1 METILEIKGL
11 TKEFFLHAQQRL
23 IKSCRDISFSLNKG
37 SFIGIV
43 GTSGAGKSTV
53 LRCIYRTYLATTGSV
68 IYDSLSYGKLDLV
81 KAAERQIIHL
91 RKVEIGYVSQFLT
104 ILPRTT
110 AKQHVISGAL
120 DAGFSYE
127 ESVKRAEEMLRYFK
141 LSENLWDIYP
151 NTFSG
156 GEKLRLNLAHA
167 MVKAPR
173 LLLLDEP
180 AAGMNPNETAEL
192 MKTIRFVR
200 DHFDMTVLLIEHDMK
215 LVSGICERLTVLN
228 FGHMLAEGPT
238 SEVLS
243 NPEVIKAY
251 LGE

>member
-1 METILEIKGL
+1 MEHILEIKGL
-11 TKEFFLHAQQRL
+11 SKQFYLHEQGRE
-23 IKSCRDISFSLNKG
+23 IKSCRDISFTLDKG
-37 SFIGIV
+37 GFIGIV

-53 LRCIYRTYLATTGSV
+53 LRCIYRTYSVSTGSV
-68 IYDSLSYGKLDLV
+68 MYDSLSYGRLDL
-81 KAAERQIIHL
+81 ASAEERKIIHL

-110 AKQHVISGAL
+110 AREHVINGAL

-127 ESVKRAEEMLRYFK
+127 ESREKAEEMLRYFK
-141 LSENLWDIYP
+141 LSETLWDIYP

-180 AAGMNPNETAEL
+180 TASLDNGTKLLVKELL
-192 MKTIRFVR
+192 MK
-200 DHFDMTVLLIEHDMK
+200 LK
-215 LVSGICERLTVLN
+215 
-228 FGHMLAEGPT
+228 AEGT
-238 SEVLS
+238 SMIGIFHDLEFMEGLCDRVYNIS
-243 NPEVIKAY
+243 KGSFQTEEAV
-251 LGE
+251 

>member
-1 METILEIKGL
+1 MEHILEIKGL
-11 TKEFFLHAQQRL
+11 SKQFYLHEQGMEV
-23 IKSCRDISFSLNKG
+23 KSCRDISFTLDKG
-37 SFIGIV
+37 GFIGIV

-53 LRCIYRTYLATTGSV
+53 LRCIYRTYSVSTGSV
-68 IYDSLSYGKLDLV
+68 MYDSLSYGRLDL
-81 KAAERQIIHL
+81 ASAEERKIIHL

-110 AKQHVISGAL
+110 AREHVINGAL

-127 ESVKRAEEMLRYFK
+127 ESREKAEEMLRYFK
-141 LSENLWDIYP
+141 LSETLWDIYP

-180 AAGMNPNETAEL
+180 TASLDNGTKLLVKELL
-192 MKTIRFVR
+192 MK
-200 DHFDMTVLLIEHDMK
+200 LK
-215 LVSGICERLTVLN
+215 
-228 FGHMLAEGPT
+228 AEGT
-238 SEVLS
+238 SMIGIFHDLEFMEGLCDRVYNIS
-243 NPEVIKAY
+243 KGSFQTEEAV
-251 LGE
+251 

>member
-11 TKEFFLHAQQRL
+11 SKEFYLHAQNRL
-23 IKSCRDISFSLNKG
+23 IKSCRDISFALNKG
-37 SFIGIV
+37 GFIGIV

-68 IYDSLSYGKLDLV
+68 IYDSLSYGKLDLI
-81 KAAERQIIHL
+81 KASERQIIHL
-91 RKVEIGYVSQFLT
+91 RKVEIGYVSQFLS

-110 AKQHVISGAL
+110 AKEHVISGAL

-127 ESVKRAEEMLRYFK
+127 ESVKKAEEMLGYFR
-141 LSENLWDIYP
+141 LNENLWDIYP

-180 AAGMNPNETAEL
+180 TASLDNNTKILVKELL
-192 MKTIRFVR
+192 MKLKGEGTSMIGIFHDLEFMEGLCDHVYNITEGRFKN
-200 DHFDMTVLLIEHDMK
+200 EK
-215 LVSGICERLTVLN
+215 EAS
-228 FGHMLAEGPT
+228 
-238 SEVLS
+238 
-243 NPEVIKAY
+243 
-251 LGE
+251 